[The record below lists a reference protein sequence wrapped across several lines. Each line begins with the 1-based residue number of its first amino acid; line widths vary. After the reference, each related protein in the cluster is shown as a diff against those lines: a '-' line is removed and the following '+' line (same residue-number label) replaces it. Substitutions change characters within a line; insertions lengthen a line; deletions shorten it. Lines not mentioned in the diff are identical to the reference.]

1 MLLIR
6 PAVRS
11 DVHLLK
17 TLINEMAEYEHLPA
31 VHARPVVAT
40 WGSCAQLLPHPP
52 QLLTSVPV
60 RLTHV
65 APQSVVPVGHWH
77 EPAWHVSPPE
87 QAVHEVPQCIESL
100 IVVAHVPPQRLWP
113 VGQAHTPA

>member
-1 MLLIR
+1 VQPPPP
-6 PAVRS
+6 PALQS
-11 DVHLLK
+11 AKPAAHW
-17 TLINEMAEYEHLPA
+17 YEHLPA